1 MKRQL
6 SNQFSKL
13 IVVALAVV
21 AAGVTANTSAAD
33 EYSRING
40 QTIKIRNKTRVLLK
54 ETDHYRLTPNY
65 KHLVADTAELR
76 QLAEL
81 TREVARHHGDLDHLA
96 ANVAQMDQIFH
107 HLEDL
112 FDNTELLASQCQG
125 SVKGHTAHVKR
136 LLNSIE
142 DCIHRI
148 QDDLAV
154 LRSAVVVVPK
164 PVVVKKPIVVQK
176 PILVPRPVVAAD
188 CPYGSNGSFYN
199 QRSQRYAQQRP
210 VVTAVETFKVPA
222 SSIYGNSR
230 SRGGFGVPQAGR
242 QGGGFSFS
250 LGGGSSAMN
259 FNF

>member
-1 MKRQL
+1 MNRQI
-6 SNQFSKL
+6 SNLLSKL
-13 IVVALAVV
+13 LLVALAVV
-21 AAGVTANTSAAD
+21 AVGLTAETSSAD
-33 EYSRING
+33 EYSRINS
-40 QTIKIRNKTRVLLK
+40 QAVKIRNKTRLLLK
-54 ETDHYRLTPNY
+54 ETHHYRLTPNY
-65 KHLVADTAELR
+65 KHLVADSAELR

-142 DCIHRI
+142 DCIHRM

-154 LRSAVVVVPK
+154 LRSVVVVPT
-164 PVVVKKPIVVQK
+164 PVVVKKQIVVQK

-210 VVTAVETFKVPA
+210 VVTAVETFQVPA

-242 QGGGFSFS
+242 QGGGFGFP